1 MKKFLCAVLCLVLVF
16 TAVSFVTPQMWA
28 SAATKDELQEKIDK
42 LDSEI
47 SANRKKLNELKNDK
61 EKQKEYLETLEKQIK
76 TVEEKATKIQTQIQ
90 TIDNEITQLEAEIK
104 QITREILQTEKE
116 IVKTENNIAETSD
129 QLAARLRAAYMKGEE
144 STLEILMGADSLA
157 SFMTR
162 LEMMKRTSEN
172 DKKAIDDFK
181 AEVVKLKDAKLKL
194 EGDKTSLNEKKAT
207 QLQKKADLEAKQA
220 EHDKTLE
227 SLEGQYVEIET
238 YIESLDK
245 SSALYENYI
254 KELQEDKAKADA
266 EIDRILSEY
275 YATSQKTTLPAVNA
289 DPTAPNNNNNGGNNG
304 NGGGQGNGYNSNANW
319 AWPIGNRSCYISSP
333 YGYRSASISGWSFH
347 GGVDISGSKF
357 HGTPI
362 YATRAG
368 KVITAVTSNYGYG
381 IYVIIDHGDGYS
393 SLYAHMSER
402 YVSTG
407 SYVQKGQMIGRAGN
421 TGNSR
426 GAHLHFEIR
435 YYGEKKDPMK
445 FVKKP

>member
-1 MKKFLCAVLCLVLVF
+1 MKKVLCAVLCLILVF
-16 TAVSFVTPQMWA
+16 STVAIVTPQIWA
-28 SAATKDELQEKIDK
+28 SAATKDELQAQIDK
-42 LDSEI
+42 LDSQI
-47 SANRKKLNELKNDK
+47 SANKKKLDKLKNDK
-61 EKQKEYLETLEKQIK
+61 AKQKEYLETLEKQIK
-76 TVEEKATKIQTQIQ
+76 TVEEKATSIQTQIQ
-90 TIDNEITQLEAEIK
+90 KIDNEITQLEDEIK

-116 IVKTENNIAETSD
+116 IVQTENNIAATSD

-144 STLEILMGADSLA
+144 STLKILMGADSLA

-172 DKKAIDDFK
+172 DKNAIDAFK
-181 AEVVKLKDAKLKL
+181 NEVERLKEAKLKL

-207 QLQKKADLEAKQA
+207 QLQKKADLNKEQ
-220 EHDKTLE
+220 ERYDKTLE
-227 SLEGQYVEIET
+227 ELEGQYVEIET
-238 YIESLDK
+238 YIASLDK
-245 SSALYENYI
+245 SSAVYEDYI
-254 KELQEDKAKADA
+254 KNLQSEKAKADA

-275 YATSQKTTLPAVNA
+275 YATSQQTTLPAVNA
-289 DPTAPNNNNNGGNNG
+289 DPTAPNNNNNNL
-304 NGGGQGNGYNSNANW
+304 GQGDGYNSNADW

-368 KVITAVTSNYGYG
+368 KVITAVTSNSGYG

-407 SYVQKGQMIGRAGN
+407 AYVQKGQMIGRAGN

-426 GAHLHFEIR
+426 GAHLHFEVR